1 MCNFNLCIL
10 LIFKCSSRTGVQLDF
25 FKRSRCR
32 ALVLWVLIHASQ
44 ANYASC
50 CCLCTLKAKSGLL
63 ACRILAVFI
72 LTWLQQWILTCK
84 PCVANFSRKIKI
96 KIVKQAI
103 KTTLGLKQLPATMWS
118 ELCGYFPQVTLCMS
132 LNNCIPHPAP
142 AASYS
147 SPGAMSHPAELGLAF
162 NYPTLCENILQS
174 HWLTGEQ
181 RANTNT
187 NPQNSP
193 HGNPAAVHLHINYQQ
208 VF

>member
-118 ELCGYFPQVTLCMS
+118 ELCGYFPQVTLCTS

-174 HWLTGEQ
+174 HWLTASQ
-181 RANTNT
+181 HKHKPSKLPTWQSRRCSST
-187 NPQNSP
+187 
-193 HGNPAAVHLHINYQQ
+193 Y
-208 VF
+208 

>member
-1 MCNFNLCIL
+1 MQSYSGRVHEKKKKKSEQAWYVPFKYL
-10 LIFKCSSRTGVQLDF
+10 LLTELPWK
-25 FKRSRCR
+25 
-32 ALVLWVLIHASQ
+32 SQ
-44 ANYASC
+44 HS
-50 CCLCTLKAKSGLL
+50 
-63 ACRILAVFI
+63 I
-72 LTWLQQWILTCK
+72 TWLQQWILTCK

-118 ELCGYFPQVTLCMS
+118 ELCGYFPQVTLCTS

-174 HWLTGEQ
+174 HWTASQHKHKPSKLPTWQ
-181 RANTNT
+181 SRRCSST
-187 NPQNSP
+187 
-193 HGNPAAVHLHINYQQ
+193 Y
-208 VF
+208 